1 MMPKAVSMERIGR
14 SEVTSGEIQSVD
26 EMVAAIDAVTPD
38 DVARVIDRVLGAGPR
53 VLAAVGPV
61 DADDL
66 AERLSVG
73 SAFNG

>member
-1 MMPKAVSMERIGR
+1 MERIGR
-14 SEVTSGEIQSVD
+14 SDVTSGEVQSVD
-26 EMVAAIDAVTPD
+26 AMVAAIDAVTPD
-38 DVARVIDRVLGAGPR
+38 DVARVIDRVLSGGLR

-73 SAFNG
+73 SATYG